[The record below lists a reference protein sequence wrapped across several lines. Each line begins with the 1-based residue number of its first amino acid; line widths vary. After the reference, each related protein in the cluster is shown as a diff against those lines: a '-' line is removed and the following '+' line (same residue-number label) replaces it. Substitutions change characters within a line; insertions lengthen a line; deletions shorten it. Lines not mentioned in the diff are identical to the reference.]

1 MYEGLRCDSFCRAQQ
16 SDCAAEACLQAVLP
30 SGQGTGHQLAGQAT
44 GLIWDLDVNLSK
56 TKVVVFRRPGQARLA
71 RTWQFAGRTVEV
83 ADSYKYL
90 GTVFHETKLLK
101 QASQQLAAA
110 GQRALYAVKSMC
122 YQQDITDPSLRLHF
136 WQQLVLPVVSFGSE
150 MWAGLYPF
158 FDDASYMAN
167 NPA

>member
-1 MYEGLRCDSFCRAQQ
+1 
-16 SDCAAEACLQAVLP
+16 
-30 SGQGTGHQLAGQAT
+30 
-44 GLIWDLDVNLSK
+44 
-56 TKVVVFRRPGQARLA
+56 
-71 RTWQFAGRTVEV
+71 VEV

-90 GTVFHETKLLK
+90 GTVLVHETKLLK

-167 NPA
+167 NPAEQVHMQFNRWYLGARGSTDRHKRVLLHAAHRLPRMQHWLQRAVELWNKLAKGGSRHLAGIQSLRR